1 MARENPQGPP
11 MTPDRKREMERRRQR
26 AKDLRVKNQL
36 TRRKR

>member
-1 MARENPQGPP
+1 
-11 MTPDRKREMERRRQR
+11 MTPDRKREIERRRQR

>member
-1 MARENPQGPP
+1 
-11 MTPDRKREMERRRQR
+11 MTPDRKREMELRRQR